1 MFWFLSI
8 NLLAFVAVAVAKAVA
23 AVAGVSTV
31 STIAFIA
38 IVDGGILYLTD
49 STAASCS
56 GVLWVH
62 KVSVVSSKMG
72 SAVGSWL
79 SVSASGEFKSVS
91 IRKGSLEKRWL
102 VFLNNMLDWGGG
114 LSVFIGILVV
124 VTIAVLNLV
133 FIGNAAT
140 SSTVELLNV
149 EWDFVGG
156 LLGSSILDS
165 LTRLLQIVVSEIVV
179 LVLVAAWFFINW
191 LFLGSVFLNAVSP
204 VI

>member
-1 MFWFLSI
+1 MSI

-49 STAASCS
+49 STVASCS

-62 KVSVVSSKMG
+62 IVSVVSSKMG

-102 VFLNNMLDWGGG
+102 VFLNNMLDWGGNW
-114 LSVFIGILVV
+114 LSVFIGVLVV

-133 FIGNAAT
+133 FVGNAAT